1 MKNKELK
8 VGLFVALA
16 LVLLYFGV
24 DFLKGKDF
32 FERSHKYYAIYDN
45 VDQLQKANP
54 VLVNGFAVGR
64 VSNISIMQKKQ
75 NKVLVE
81 LDIDSDIVLGDS
93 TRAILD
99 SEFIGGKYILL
110 SIGNVVTPKEPN
122 DTIIAEVAKSVLQ
135 TISSTAEPVADN
147 LQTTIRKLNTVLDNL
162 SSNSQSLDTI
172 FRKLRAT
179 PEKLNNTL
187 TNSSAKLDELTL
199 TIKTT
204 TEHLNQ
210 TLVELKPTVKNFQV
224 FSDSLKRIELNKTL
238 GKTQA
243 TMTKLN
249 ETLAQLGKKDNT
261 AGRLLT
267 EDSLYVNLNKLLQSL
282 DTLAANFNDNPSHFL
297 SPLGKSKKKIE
308 RERKAAAAAR
318 NKK

>member
-1 MKNKELK
+1 MNKELK

-24 DFLKGKDF
+24 DYLKGRDF
-32 FERSHKYYAIYDN
+32 FETTNKYYAIYDN

-64 VSNISIMQKKQ
+64 VSNIRIMQERQ

-81 LDIDSDIVLGDS
+81 LDIDSDVVLGDS

-99 SEFIGGKYILL
+99 SDFLGTKSILL
-110 SIGNVVTPKEPN
+110 VIGRVTTPKRPK
-122 DTIIAEVAKSVLQ
+122 DTIRAEVAKSMLQ

-147 LQTTIRKLNTVLDNL
+147 LQTTMRKLNTVLDNL
-162 SSNSQSLDTI
+162 ATNSQSLDTI

-179 PEKLNNTL
+179 PDKLNTTL
-187 TNSSAKLDELTL
+187 TNSNAKIDELTATL
-199 TIKTT
+199 KIT

-210 TLVELKPTVKNFQV
+210 TLVDLKPTIRNFQV

-238 GKTQA
+238 VKTQQTMA
-243 TMTKLN
+243 TLN
-249 ETLAQLGKKDNT
+249 ETVSKLSKHDNT
-261 AGRLLT
+261 AGRLLN
-267 EDSLYVNLNKLLQSL
+267 EDSLYVNLNKLLRSL

>member
-1 MKNKELK
+1 
-8 VGLFVALA
+8 
-16 LVLLYFGV
+16 LYFGV
-24 DFLKGKDF
+24 DFLKGKDV

-64 VSNISIMQKKQ
+64 VSNIRIMQERQ

-81 LDIDSDIVLGDS
+81 LDIDSDILLGDS

-99 SEFIGGKYILL
+99 SDFLGTKSILL
-110 SIGNVVTPKEPN
+110 SIGKVVVPKRPN
-122 DTIIAEVAKSVLQ
+122 DTIKAEVAKNVLQ

-162 SSNSQSLDTI
+162 SSNSQSLDSI

-179 PEKLNNTL
+179 PDKLNATL
-187 TNSSAKLDELTL
+187 TNSNAKLDELTQ
-199 TIKTT
+199 TIKVT

-210 TLVELKPTVKNFQV
+210 TLMDLRPTVKNFQV

-238 GKTQA
+238 SKTQA
-243 TMTKLN
+243 TMSKLN
-249 ETLAQLGKKDNT
+249 ETFAKLSKSDNT

-267 EDSLYVNLNKLLQSL
+267 EDSLYVNLNKLLKSL
-282 DTLAANFNDNPSHFL
+282 DTLATNFNDSPSQFL
-297 SPLGKSKKKIE
+297 APLGKSRKKIE
-308 RERKAAAAAR
+308 KERKAAAAAR
-318 NKK
+318 NKQ

>member
-1 MKNKELK
+1 VNKELK

-16 LVLLYFGV
+16 LVPLYFGI
-24 DFLKGKDF
+24 DYLKGKDF
-32 FERSHKYYAIYDN
+32 FETSHKYYAIYDN

-64 VSNISIMQKKQ
+64 VSNIRIMQERQ

-81 LDIDSDIVLGDS
+81 LDINSDIVLGDS

-110 SIGNVVTPKEPN
+110 SIGRVTVPKQPK

-147 LQTTIRKLNTVLDNL
+147 LQTTMRKLNTVLDNL

-179 PEKLNNTL
+179 PDKLNTTL
-187 TNSSAKLDELTL
+187 TNSNAKIDELT
-199 TIKTT
+199 TT
-204 TEHLNQ
+204 LKVTTDHLNQ
-210 TLVELKPTVKNFQV
+210 TLADLRPTIKNFQV

-238 GKTQA
+238 AKTQA
-243 TMTKLN
+243 TMSKLN
-249 ETLAQLGKKDNT
+249 ETIGQLSKSDNT

-267 EDSLYVNLNKLLQSL
+267 EDSLYVNLNKLLKSL
-282 DTLAANFNDNPSHFL
+282 DTLAANFNDNPGHFL

-308 RERKAAAAAR
+308 RERKAAADAR

>member
-1 MKNKELK
+1 VNKEFK
-8 VGLFVALA
+8 VGLFVAVA

-24 DFLKGKDF
+24 DFLRGRDF
-32 FERSHKYYAIYDN
+32 FERTHKYYAIYDN

-64 VSNISIMQKKQ
+64 VSDIRIMQNKQ

-81 LDIDSDIVLGDS
+81 MDIDSDIVLGDS
-93 TRAILD
+93 SRAILD
-99 SEFIGGKYILL
+99 SDFLGTKSLLLVIGKIT
-110 SIGNVVTPKEPN
+110 IPKHPK
-122 DTIIAEVAKSVLQ
+122 DTIKAEVAKSILE
-135 TISSTAEPVADN
+135 TFSSTAEPVADN

-162 SSNSQSLDTI
+162 ARNTASLDTLFWSI
-172 FRKLRAT
+172 KET
-179 PEKLNNTL
+179 PGQLNKTL
-187 TNSSAKLDELTL
+187 AKSSEKLDELTL

-210 TLVELKPTVKNFQV
+210 TMIDLKPTVKNFQI
-224 FSDSLKRIELNKTL
+224 FSDSLKRLELNKTL
-238 GKTQA
+238 GKTQK
-243 TMTKLN
+243 TLNSLN
-249 ETLAQLGKKDNT
+249 ETLAKLNKGDNT
-261 AGRLLT
+261 ASKLLT

-282 DTLAANFNDNPSHFL
+282 DTLAQNFNDNPSHFL

>member
-1 MKNKELK
+1 MNKELK

-16 LVLLYFGV
+16 LVLLYFGI
-24 DFLKGKDF
+24 DFLSGRDF
-32 FERSHKYYAIYDN
+32 FERTHKYYAIYDN

-64 VSNISIMQKKQ
+64 VSNIRIMQERN

-81 LDIDSDIVLGDS
+81 LDIDSDVVLGDS

-99 SEFIGGKYILL
+99 SDFLGTKSILL
-110 SIGNVVTPKEPN
+110 SIGRITIPKSPK
-122 DTIIAEVAKSVLQ
+122 DTINAEVAKSMLQ

-162 SSNSQSLDTI
+162 ARNTQSLDTLFWNI
-172 FRKLRAT
+172 KGT
-179 PEKLNNTL
+179 PAQVNRTL
-187 TNSSAKLDELTL
+187 AKSSQTLDELTL

-210 TLVELKPTVKNFQV
+210 TLVDLKPTVKNFQV
-224 FSDSLKRIELNKTL
+224 FSDSLKRLQLNKTL
-238 GKTQA
+238 AKTQQ
-243 TMTKLN
+243 TMSSLN
-249 ETLAQLGKKDNT
+249 ETLAKLHKGDNT
-261 AGRLLT
+261 ASKLLT
-267 EDSLYVNLNKLLQSL
+267 EDSLYVNLNRLLQSL
-282 DTLAANFNDNPSHFL
+282 DTLAQNFNGNPNHFL
-297 SPLGKSKKKIE
+297 SPLGKSKKKID
-308 RERKAAAAAR
+308 RDRKAAAER

>member
-1 MKNKELK
+1 MNKEIK
-8 VGLFVALA
+8 VGLFVALS
-16 LVLLYFGV
+16 LVLLYFGI

-32 FERSHKYYAIYDN
+32 FETSHKYYAIYDN

-64 VSNISIMQKKQ
+64 VSNIRIMQERQ

-81 LDIDSDIVLGDS
+81 LDINSDIVLGDS

-110 SIGNVVTPKEPN
+110 SIGRITVPKQPK

-147 LQTTIRKLNTVLDNL
+147 LQTTMRKLNTVLDNL

-179 PEKLNNTL
+179 PDKLNTTL
-187 TNSSAKLDELTL
+187 TNSNARIDELTVSL
-199 TIKTT
+199 RTT
-204 TEHLNQ
+204 TEHLNR
-210 TLVELKPTVKNFQV
+210 TLADLGPTIKNFQV

-238 GKTQA
+238 SKTQQ
-243 TMTKLN
+243 TMSKLN
-249 ETLAQLGKKDNT
+249 ETFAQLSKSDNT

-267 EDSLYVNLNKLLQSL
+267 EDSLYVNLNKLLKNL
-282 DTLAANFNDNPSHFL
+282 DTLAANFNDNPGHFL
-297 SPLGKSKKKIE
+297 APLGKSKKKIE
-308 RERKAAAAAR
+308 RERKAAAA
-318 NKK
+318 KKK

>member
-1 MKNKELK
+1 VNKELK

-16 LVLLYFGV
+16 LVLLYFSI

-32 FERSHKYYAIYDN
+32 FETSHKYYAIYDN

-64 VSNISIMQKKQ
+64 VSNIRIMQERQ

-81 LDIDSDIVLGDS
+81 LDINSDIVLGDS

-110 SIGNVVTPKEPN
+110 SIGRVTVRKNPK
-122 DTIIAEVAKSVLQ
+122 DTIKAEVAKSVLQ

-147 LQTTIRKLNTVLDNL
+147 LQTTMRKLNTVLDNL

-172 FRKLRAT
+172 FRKLRST
-179 PEKLNNTL
+179 PDKLNTTL
-187 TNSSAKLDELTL
+187 TNSSAKIDELSVTL
-199 TIKTT
+199 RTT

-210 TLVELKPTVKNFQV
+210 TLVDLRPTIKNFQV

-238 GKTQA
+238 MKTQQ

-249 ETLAQLGKKDNT
+249 ETIGQLGKSDNT

-267 EDSLYVNLNKLLQSL
+267 EDSLYVNLNKLLKNL

-308 RERKAAAAAR
+308 RERKDAAAKR
-318 NKK
+318 KK

>member
-1 MKNKELK
+1 MNKELK

-16 LVLLYFGV
+16 LVLLYFGI

-32 FERSHKYYAIYDN
+32 FETSHKYYAIYDN

-64 VSNISIMQKKQ
+64 VSNIRIMQERQ

-99 SEFIGGKYILL
+99 SEFIGGKYIFL
-110 SIGNVVTPKEPN
+110 SIGRITVPKQPK

-147 LQTTIRKLNTVLDNL
+147 LQTTMRKLNTVLDNL

-179 PEKLNNTL
+179 PDKLNATL
-187 TNSSAKLDELTL
+187 TNSNAKIDELTVTL
-199 TIKTT
+199 KTT
-204 TEHLNQ
+204 TEQLNQ
-210 TLVELKPTVKNFQV
+210 TLADLRPTIKNFQV

-238 GKTQA
+238 SKTQQ
-243 TMTKLN
+243 TMAKLN
-249 ETLAQLGKKDNT
+249 ETIGRLSKGDNT

-267 EDSLYVNLNKLLQSL
+267 EDSLYVNLNKLLKNL

-308 RERKAAAAAR
+308 RERKAAADAR